1 LTRLLGSTG
10 ARGGSSGTSST
21 AALLLVFTWIPN
33 PMLAVLVMSLSSFA
47 AEFSGPVSWTTAM
60 DIGGKHVGT
69 VSGFMNRPGQLGRS
83 VAPAVRA
90 FPLLASE
97 TVKRWRFRG
106 GLIQAAARVCWIL
119 IIR

>member
-69 VSGFMNRPGQLGRS
+69 VSGFMNRLGQLGRS

-90 FPLLASE
+90 ASE